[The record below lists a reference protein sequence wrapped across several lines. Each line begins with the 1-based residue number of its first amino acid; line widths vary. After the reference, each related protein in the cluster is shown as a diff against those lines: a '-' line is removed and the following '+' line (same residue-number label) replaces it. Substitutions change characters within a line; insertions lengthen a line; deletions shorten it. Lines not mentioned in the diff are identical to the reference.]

1 MVVRLSSF
9 FHLLVRFCSN
19 SLRPCQTLIVMNI
32 LADSYLLLNIWTC
45 VQKKLMGLNFFFL
58 VSLGLLLRSLKQS
71 LSRLVVKK
79 MEWQPVQK
87 VLQFAQMVG

>member
-1 MVVRLSSF
+1 
-9 FHLLVRFCSN
+9 
-19 SLRPCQTLIVMNI
+19 MNI
-32 LADSYLLLNIWTC
+32 LADSYLLLNSWTC
-45 VQKKLMGLNFFFL
+45 VQKKLMGLNYFFL